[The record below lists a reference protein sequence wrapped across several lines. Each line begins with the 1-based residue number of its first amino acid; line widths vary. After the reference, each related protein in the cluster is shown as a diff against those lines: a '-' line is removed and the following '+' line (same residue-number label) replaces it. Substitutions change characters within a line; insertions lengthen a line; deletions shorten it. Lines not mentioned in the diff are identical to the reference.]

1 MIRKLYKLKN
11 IENDFLL
18 KKLKKMF
25 YINLAELVSTISA
38 VNNRYN
44 VMCIYR
50 PRNKIEHK
58 YSLQLR
64 FCKIKTTLVWSN
76 LN

>member
-1 MIRKLYKLKN
+1 MIY
-11 IENDFLL
+11 LL

-44 VMCIYR
+44 VIRIYR

-58 YSLQLR
+58 YNLQLR
-64 FCKIKTTLVWSN
+64 FCKIKMTLVWSN